1 MSAQTQFARRWR
13 VVLVVVVIAALL
25 GMAVW
30 WVVGAMHSYG
40 KPLKRSVQEIALVKP
55 PPPPPPPP
63 PKVEPPKQDQQK
75 MDVPDKSEAPK
86 DAPPDKPDAPPP
98 GPDLGVDANGT
109 GAGDSFGLVGKKGG
123 AGLIG
128 GGGGGNKFA
137 WYGALIKDGIQEAL
151 QKDKKVRGA
160 TDLRVLVNVWV
171 SPNGTVTK
179 AELLDSSGNADL
191 DNAIKAVLKN
201 LPALRDGAPAD
212 MPQPVKLRI
221 SAR

>member
-1 MSAQTQFARRWR
+1 MSTQTKFGRRWR
-13 VVLVVVVIAALL
+13 AVLVVVVIAALV
-25 GMAVW
+25 GVAVW

-63 PKVEPPKQDQQK
+63 PKVEPPKQEQQK
-75 MDVPDKSEAPK
+75 MDVPDKAETPK

-98 GPDLGVDANGT
+98 GADLGVDANGT
-109 GAGDSFGLVGKKGG
+109 GAGDSCGLVGKKGA